1 MADPISALF
10 TPNFVFTYAN
20 IRMSNGSINSAISV
34 QEYLLLFCWISFS
47 YIFTNGNFL
56 FVIKVV
62 RSIYLLN
69 KPTSLYRSHWVA

>member
-20 IRMSNGSINSAISV
+20 IRMSNGNINSAVSV
-34 QEYLLLFCWISFS
+34 QECLLLFCWIPFS
-47 YIFTNGNFL
+47 YIFTRGNSL

-62 RSIYLLN
+62 RNIYLLN
-69 KPTSLYRSHWVA
+69 KPPRLYRSH